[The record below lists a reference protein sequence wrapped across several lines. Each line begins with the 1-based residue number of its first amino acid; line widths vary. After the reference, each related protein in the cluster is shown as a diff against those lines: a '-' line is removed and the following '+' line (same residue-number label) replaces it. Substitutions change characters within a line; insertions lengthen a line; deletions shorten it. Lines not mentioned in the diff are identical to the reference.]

1 MYQGKTVFSQ
11 VLDFL
16 PRKSFRTCV
25 RRYNGNHRIRS
36 FSCYEQFLCMAFAQ
50 LTYRESLRDTV
61 LCLRAMHN
69 KLHNVGIQCK
79 VAKSTLADANEK
91 RDWRI
96 YCDFAQ
102 VLIGQARKLYADDD
116 FGLQLDETVYALDAS
131 TIDLCR
137 SVFPWARFRTTK
149 SGIKV
154 HTLLDLRGNIPS
166 FVSITDAK
174 VHDVNILDKLLPEP
188 GSIYVM
194 DRAYLDFD
202 RLHRLHRGLAFFILR
217 AKANTKLRRLYSSP
231 VDKSSGV
238 ICDQT
243 VRPVVHKSAIG
254 YPGKLRRIK
263 YFDTETEKRLTF
275 LTNHFE
281 LEARTVADLYKCRWQ
296 VELFFKWIK
305 QHLRIKKFFGVS
317 ETAVKTQIWIAISV
331 YVLVA
336 IMKKRLALDQSLYT
350 ILQVLSITLFEKTLI
365 SRALADNNYN
375 SKFTSGHIQL
385 NLSLQRHL
393 IFYGR
398 HVAP

>member
-1 MYQGKTVFSQ
+1 MYQGRIVFSQ
-11 VLDFL
+11 LLDFL

-25 RRYNGNHRIRS
+25 KRYNGNYRIRS
-36 FSCYEQFLCMAFAQ
+36 LTCYEQFLCMAFAQ
-50 LTYRESLRDTV
+50 LTYRDSLRDTV

-69 KLHNVGIQCK
+69 KLHHVGIQSK

-102 VLIGQARKLYADDD
+102 ILIGQARKLYADED
-116 FGLQLDETVYALDAS
+116 FGLQLQETVYALDAS

-137 SVFPWARFRTTK
+137 SLFPWARFRSTK

-174 VHDVNILDKLLPEP
+174 LHDVNILDKLIPEP

-194 DRAYLDFD
+194 DRAYLDFE
-202 RLHRLHRGLAFFILR
+202 RLFRMHRGLAFFILR
-217 AKANTKLRRLYSSP
+217 AKVNTQLRRLYSAP
-231 VDKSSGV
+231 VDKSTGV

-243 VRPVVHKSAIG
+243 VRPVVAKSLKA
-254 YPGKLRRIK
+254 YPEKLRRIK
-263 YFDTETEKRLTF
+263 YYDNQTGKRLTF

-281 LEARTVADLYKCRWQ
+281 LDARTIADLYKCRWQ

-305 QHLRIKKFFGVS
+305 QHLRIKSFFGIS
-317 ETAVKTQIWIAISV
+317 ETAVKTQIWTAISV

-336 IMKKRLALDQSLYT
+336 IMKKSLKLEQSLYT
-350 ILQVLSITLFEKTLI
+350 ILQILSITLFEKIQI
-365 SRALADNNYN
+365 SYA
-375 SKFTSGHIQL
+375 FTEGYYQNQITSQHIQL
-385 NLSLQRHL
+385 NLFGS
-393 IFYGR
+393 
-398 HVAP
+398 

>member
-1 MYQGKTVFSQ
+1 MYQGRTVFSQ

-25 RRYNGNHRIRS
+25 KRYNGNYRIRS

-79 VAKSTLADANEK
+79 VSKSTLADANEK

-137 SVFPWARFRTTK
+137 SVFPWARFRSTK

-154 HTLLDLRGNIPS
+154 HTLLDLRGHIPS

-174 VHDVNILDKLLPEP
+174 VHDVNSLDELLPEP
-188 GSIYVM
+188 GSIFVM
-194 DRAYLDFD
+194 DRDYLDFE
-202 RLHRLHRGLAFFILR
+202 RLHRLHLAMAFFILR
-217 AKANTKLRRLYSSP
+217 TKVNTKLRRLYSAQ
-231 VDKSSGV
+231 VDKASGV

-243 VRPVVHKSAIG
+243 VRPVVYKSAIA
-254 YPGKLRRIK
+254 YPEKLRRIK
-263 YFDTETEKRLTF
+263 YFDTETGKRLTF

-281 LEARTVADLYKCRWQ
+281 LEARTVADLYKYRWQ

-350 ILQVLSITLFEKTLI
+350 ILQVLSITLFEKTHI
-365 SRALADNNYN
+365 SWALTENNYN
-375 SKFTSGHIQL
+375 NKFTSGHIQL
-385 NLSLQRHL
+385 NLFDS
-393 IFYGR
+393 
-398 HVAP
+398 

>member
-1 MYQGKTVFSQ
+1 MYQGRTVFSQ

-25 RRYNGNHRIRS
+25 KRYNGNYRIRS

-50 LTYRESLRDTV
+50 LTYRESLRDTI

-79 VAKSTLADANEK
+79 VAKSTLADANER

-137 SVFPWARFRTTK
+137 SVFPWARFRSTK

-174 VHDVNILDKLLPEP
+174 VHDVNILDELLPEP

-194 DRAYLDFD
+194 DRAYLDFE
-202 RLHRLHRGLAFFILR
+202 RLHSMHRGMAFFILR
-217 AKANTKLRRLYSSP
+217 TKANTKLRRLYSAP

-243 VRPVVHKSAIG
+243 VRPVVYKSTIA
-254 YPGKLRRIK
+254 YPEKLRRIK

-305 QHLRIKKFFGVS
+305 QHLRIKKFFGIS

-350 ILQVLSITLFEKTLI
+350 ILQVLSITLFEKTHIL
-365 SRALADNNYN
+365 RALTERDYIN
-375 SKFTSGHIQL
+375 KFTTGHIQL
-385 NLSLQRHL
+385 NLFDS
-393 IFYGR
+393 
-398 HVAP
+398 

>member
-1 MYQGKTVFSQ
+1 MYEGRIVFSQ
-11 VLDFL
+11 LLDFL
-16 PRKSFRTCV
+16 PRKRFRTCV
-25 RRYNGNHRIRS
+25 NRYGGNYRIRS
-36 FSCYEQFLCMAFAQ
+36 LTCYEQFLCMAFAQ

-69 KLHNVGIQCK
+69 KLHHVGIQNK
-79 VAKSTLADANEK
+79 VSKSTLADANEK

-116 FGLQLDETVYALDAS
+116 FGLQLEETVYALDAS

-137 SVFPWARFRTTK
+137 SVFPWARFRSTK

-174 VHDVNILDKLLPEP
+174 VHDVNILDELFPEP

-194 DRAYLDFD
+194 DRAYLDFK
-202 RLHRLHRGLAFFILR
+202 RLYRLHRGFSFFILR
-217 AKANTKLRRLYSSP
+217 SKSNTQLRRLYSAP
-231 VDKSSGV
+231 VDKSTGV

-243 VRPVVHKSAIG
+243 VRPDRTNSAKA
-254 YPGKLRRIK
+254 YPDKLRRIK
-263 YFDTETEKRLTF
+263 YYDPETKKRLTF

-305 QHLRIKKFFGVS
+305 QHLRIKKFFGIS
-317 ETAVKTQIWIAISV
+317 ETAVKTQIWVAISV

-336 IMKKRLALDQSLYT
+336 IMKKRLKLEQSLYT

-365 SRALADNNYN
+365 SWALTGSSYNN
-375 SKFTSGHIQL
+375 KITTSPIQL
-385 NLSLQRHL
+385 NLFDS
-393 IFYGR
+393 
-398 HVAP
+398 

>member
-1 MYQGKTVFSQ
+1 MYQGRIVFSQ
-11 VLDFL
+11 LLDFL

-25 RRYNGNHRIRS
+25 KRYNGNYRIRS
-36 FSCYEQFLCMAFAQ
+36 LTCYEQFLCMAFAQ
-50 LTYRESLRDTV
+50 LTYRDSLRDTV
-61 LCLRAMHN
+61 LCLRAMQT
-69 KLHNVGIQCK
+69 KLHHVGIQSK

-102 VLIGQARKLYADDD
+102 VLIGQARKLYAEDD
-116 FGLQLDETVYALDAS
+116 FGLQLQETVYALDAS

-137 SVFPWARFRTTK
+137 SLFPWARFRSTK
-149 SGIKV
+149 SGIKM

-174 VHDVNILDKLLPEP
+174 LHDVNILDELLPEP

-194 DRAYLDFD
+194 DRAYLDFE
-202 RLHRLHRGLAFFILR
+202 RLFRMHRGLAFYILR
-217 AKANTKLRRLYSSP
+217 AKANTQLRRLYSAP
-231 VDKSSGV
+231 VDKSTGV

-243 VRPVVHKSAIG
+243 VRPVVAKSATAF
-254 YPGKLRRIK
+254 PEKLRRIK
-263 YFDTETEKRLTF
+263 YYDSETGKRLTF

-281 LEARTVADLYKCRWQ
+281 LDARTIADLYKCRWQ

-305 QHLRIKKFFGVS
+305 QHLRIKSFFGIS

-336 IMKKRLALDQSLYT
+336 IMKKRLKLEQSLYT
-350 ILQVLSITLFEKTLI
+350 ILQILSITLFEKIHI
-365 SRALADNNYN
+365 SWAFTEGNYQN
-375 SKFTSGHIQL
+375 QITSEHIQL
-385 NLSLQRHL
+385 KLFNS
-393 IFYGR
+393 
-398 HVAP
+398 

>member
-1 MYQGKTVFSQ
+1 
-11 VLDFL
+11 
-16 PRKSFRTCV
+16 
-25 RRYNGNHRIRS
+25 
-36 FSCYEQFLCMAFAQ
+36 MAFAQ

-174 VHDVNILDKLLPEP
+174 VHDVNILDELLPEP

-202 RLHRLHRGLAFFILR
+202 RLYRMHRGLAFFILR
-217 AKANTKLRRLYSSP
+217 TKANTKLRRIYSAP

-238 ICDQT
+238 ICDQI
-243 VRPVVHKSAIG
+243 VRPVVYKSAIA

-305 QHLRIKKFFGVS
+305 QHLRIKKFFGIS

-350 ILQVLSITLFEKTLI
+350 ILQVLSITLFEKTHI
-365 SRALADNNYN
+365 SWALTENNYN
-375 SKFTSGHIQL
+375 KNFTTGHIQL
-385 NLSLQRHL
+385 NLFGS
-393 IFYGR
+393 
-398 HVAP
+398 

>member
-1 MYQGKTVFSQ
+1 MYEGRIVFSQ
-11 VLDFL
+11 LLDFL
-16 PRKSFRTCV
+16 PRKRFRTCV
-25 RRYNGNHRIRS
+25 NRYGGNYRIRS
-36 FSCYEQFLCMAFAQ
+36 LTCYEQFLCMAFAQ

-69 KLHNVGIQCK
+69 KLHHVGIQNK
-79 VAKSTLADANEK
+79 VSKSTLADANEK

-116 FGLQLDETVYALDAS
+116 FGLQLEETVYALDAS

-137 SVFPWARFRTTK
+137 SVFPWARFRSTK

-174 VHDVNILDKLLPEP
+174 VHDVNILDDLFPEP

-194 DRAYLDFD
+194 DRAYLDFE
-202 RLHRLHRGLAFFILR
+202 RLYRLHRGFSFFILR
-217 AKANTKLRRLYSSP
+217 SKSNTQLRRLYSAP
-231 VDKSSGV
+231 VDKSTGV

-243 VRPVVHKSAIG
+243 VRPNRTNSANA
-254 YPGKLRRIK
+254 YPDKLRRIK
-263 YFDTETEKRLTF
+263 YYDPETKKRLTF

-305 QHLRIKKFFGVS
+305 QHLRIKKFFGIS
-317 ETAVKTQIWIAISV
+317 ETAVKTQIWVAISV

-336 IMKKRLALDQSLYT
+336 IMKKRLKLEQSLYT

-365 SRALADNNYN
+365 SWALTGSSYNN
-375 SKFTSGHIQL
+375 KITT
-385 NLSLQRHL
+385 
-393 IFYGR
+393 
-398 HVAP
+398 P

>member
-1 MYQGKTVFSQ
+1 MHQGRIVFSQ
-11 VLDFL
+11 LLDFL
-16 PRKSFRTCV
+16 PKKSFRTCV
-25 RRYNGNHRIRS
+25 NRYGGNYRIRS
-36 FSCYEQFLCMAFAQ
+36 LTCYEQFLCMTFAQ

-69 KLHNVGIQCK
+69 KRHHIGIQNK

-137 SVFPWARFRTTK
+137 SVFPWARFRSTK

-174 VHDVNILDKLLPEP
+174 VHDVNILDELFPEP

-194 DRAYLDFD
+194 DRAYLDFE
-202 RLHRLHRGLAFFILR
+202 RLYRLHRGLSFFILR
-217 AKANTKLRRLYSSP
+217 SKSNTQLRRLYSAP
-231 VDKSSGV
+231 VDKSTGV

-243 VRPVVHKSAIG
+243 VRPVRINSANA

-263 YFDTETEKRLTF
+263 YYDLETEKRLTF

-305 QHLRIKKFFGVS
+305 QHLRIKKFFGIS
-317 ETAVKTQIWIAISV
+317 EPAVKTQIWIAISV

-336 IMKKRLALDQSLYT
+336 IMKKRLKLEQSLYT
-350 ILQVLSITLFEKTLI
+350 ILQVLSITIFEKTLI
-365 SRALADNNYN
+365 SWAMTGSNYN
-375 SKFTSGHIQL
+375 NKFASGHIQL
-385 NLSLQRHL
+385 NLFDS
-393 IFYGR
+393 
-398 HVAP
+398 